1 MKAANT
7 QNTARQSPALAG
19 KIAFNIDYYAARAR
33 DFEARHRT
41 APHLT
46 PPDYYLAYG
55 DKYVRRFT
63 DQLRPKLSPAG
74 QNWLDLTSFL
84 LQWQIEEWRKA
95 NPAGFIRLEEDP
107 AAFKRFAYS
116 THAKAYIRAG
126 IAYLSLKEWCLIALT
141 PDLGDILCLAGIRQV
156 VKVASHIAAVYGMPI
171 IGLFLDIGRKLR
183 SAAIFG

>member
-1 MKAANT
+1 MKAANI

-19 KIAFNIDYYAARAR
+19 KIAFNIDYYTARAR

-46 PPDYYLAYG
+46 SPDYYLAYG

-74 QNWLDLTSFL
+74 QSWLDLTSFL
-84 LQWQIEEWRKA
+84 LQWQIEEQRKT
-95 NPAGFIRLEEDP
+95 NPAGFIRLEENP

-116 THAKAYIRAG
+116 THAEAYIRAG
-126 IAYLSLKEWCLIALT
+126 IAFLSLKEWCLIALT
-141 PDLGDILCLAGIRQV
+141 PDLSDILCPEGIRQV
-156 VKVASHIAAVYGMPI
+156 VKVAGHIAAVYCTLI
-171 IGLFLDIGRKLR
+171 ASLFGSLGDKLR
-183 SAAIFG
+183 STSIFG

>member
-7 QNTARQSPALAG
+7 QNTARHSPALAR

-41 APHLT
+41 APHLM

-63 DQLRPKLSPAG
+63 DQLRPKLGPVG
-74 QNWLDLTSFL
+74 RNWLDLTSLL

-95 NPAGFIRLEEDP
+95 HPVEFIRLEENP
-107 AAFKRFAYS
+107 TEFKRFAYS
-116 THAKAYIRAG
+116 THAEAYIRAG
-126 IAYLSLKEWCLIALT
+126 IAYLSLQEWCLIALT
-141 PDLGDILCLAGIRQV
+141 PDLGDILCPEGIRQA
-156 VKVASHIAAVYGMPI
+156 VKVAGHIAAVYCTLI
-171 IGLFLDIGRKLR
+171 AGLMGSLGDKLR
-183 SAAIFG
+183 SASIFG